1 MHAVERFHAR
11 TRSAYYSE
19 QVAVR
24 AAVPLF
30 DITAARE
37 QKTDGAPP
45 RAPKARKEDARDGE
59 ARSKQR
65 ADLLMHAWN
74 RMNNK

>member
-1 MHAVERFHAR
+1 VKRFHAR

-19 QVAVR
+19 QVAAR

-37 QKTDGAPP
+37 QKTDGAP

-59 ARSKQR
+59 SEEVNSALICSC
-65 ADLLMHAWN
+65 MHGIA
-74 RMNNK
+74 